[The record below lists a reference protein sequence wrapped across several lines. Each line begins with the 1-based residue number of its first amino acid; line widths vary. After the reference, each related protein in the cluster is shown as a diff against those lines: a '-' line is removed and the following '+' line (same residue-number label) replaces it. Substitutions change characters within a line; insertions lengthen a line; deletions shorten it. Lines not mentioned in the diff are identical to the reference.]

1 MPGQRILWMV
11 TMKFSP
17 VKTELKPATN
27 AASAVEMTCV
37 FT

>member
-17 VKTELKPATN
+17 VKMELKPATKT
-27 AASAVEMTCV
+27 ARPVEMTWV
-37 FT
+37 FR